1 MIYSLGILTTV
12 LGLLGAGASGSATVH
27 SAIGNGTPDPAM
39 IIRGARTAGKSGR
52 IAEANRAYLEAADR
66 SPDVADWLLLRAAAL
81 SRDSLQRR
89 ALYAR
94 ITTPVVQA
102 RVLET
107 EARARE
113 EAGDLAGAAVRF
125 DSLGLWSDAVRLQL
139 HIAWTEAQRSALRRG
154 LIEAV
159 RQHPTLSESQRSLEL
174 LGQISVVLTPQEAL
188 EAARLATSL
197 GTPAPAV
204 PLYARAVAGRIATPA
219 DVIAYG
225 GALTTVRKYRE
236 AIRVYNR
243 LRTDSLYR
251 NEATYGQAW
260 SMARM
265 GQSQRARPLIEQL
278 LSHIQDDTLL
288 RPRAL
293 FLAGDLAWQ
302 RDDREAAREHWGELM
317 QRFPRADSAGRA
329 GFLAALTL
337 YEEGKPAE
345 AAAQWERVHLV
356 NGRGDGLAAGYWA
369 ARAWSETGDSRR
381 ATVLW
386 QSVIARDS
394 SSYYALLSARR
405 LNVTTWRPG
414 PASEQFAHFADVDS
428 AMDRIRELRALG
440 MDDEAGYEVSWL
452 VGRPGVTAERALAI
466 ADAFRRTDEP
476 AAAVAAARRALA
488 AGARPDARTY
498 RLLYPRTF
506 EDHLETHA
514 AEAGLDP
521 FLVAALIR
529 QESTWETRARSR
541 VGALGLM
548 QVMPATG
555 RQIARTLKVRGWH
568 PDQLY
573 EPAVNLRFGTW
584 YLSQS
589 LRQYGGDLSRALAAY
604 NAGGTRIREWAT
616 GPAASDSELFIERIT
631 LRETRDYVRIIQRN
645 LALYRALYGDPTA
658 PPS

>member
-1 MIYSLGILTTV
+1 
-12 LGLLGAGASGSATVH
+12 
-27 SAIGNGTPDPAM
+27 
-39 IIRGARTAGKSGR
+39 
-52 IAEANRAYLEAADR
+52 
-66 SPDVADWLLLRAAAL
+66 
-81 SRDSLQRR
+81 
-89 ALYAR
+89 
-94 ITTPVVQA
+94 
-102 RVLET
+102 
-107 EARARE
+107 
-113 EAGDLAGAAVRF
+113 
-125 DSLGLWSDAVRLQL
+125 
-139 HIAWTEAQRSALRRG
+139 
-154 LIEAV
+154 
-159 RQHPTLSESQRSLEL
+159 
-174 LGQISVVLTPQEAL
+174 
-188 EAARLATSL
+188 
-197 GTPAPAV
+197 
-204 PLYARAVAGRIATPA
+204 
-219 DVIAYG
+219 
-225 GALTTVRKYRE
+225 
-236 AIRVYNR
+236 
-243 LRTDSLYR
+243 
-251 NEATYGQAW
+251 
-260 SMARM
+260 
-265 GQSQRARPLIEQL
+265 
-278 LSHIQDDTLL
+278 
-288 RPRAL
+288 
-293 FLAGDLAWQ
+293 
-302 RDDREAAREHWGELM
+302 
-317 QRFPRADSAGRA
+317 
-329 GFLAALTL
+329 
-337 YEEGKPAE
+337 
-345 AAAQWERVHLV
+345 
-356 NGRGDGLAAGYWA
+356 
-369 ARAWSETGDSRR
+369 
-381 ATVLW
+381 VLW

-452 VGRPGVTAERALAI
+452 IGRPGVTAERALAI